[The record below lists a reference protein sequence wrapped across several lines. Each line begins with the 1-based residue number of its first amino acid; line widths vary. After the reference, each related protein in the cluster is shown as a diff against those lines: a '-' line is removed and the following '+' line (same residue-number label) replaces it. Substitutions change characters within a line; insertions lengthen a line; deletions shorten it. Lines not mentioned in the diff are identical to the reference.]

1 MAINLPIV
9 SKFDPKG
16 IKAAE
21 SALGKFG
28 KLAAATAAAA
38 TAAIAGVATASIKAF
53 ANFDSKLNE
62 SIAIMGDV
70 SDVLRD
76 DMAAAAREVAKQT
89 TFSADQAAESYFFL
103 ASAGL
108 DAAAS
113 IEAMPQVAKFA
124 QAGMFDM
131 ALATD
136 LLTDAQS
143 ALGLTIR
150 DDAVANMEN
159 MVRVSDTLVRAN
171 TLANAS
177 VEQFSTALTT
187 KAGAALRSIGKD
199 VEEGVAVLAAFAD
212 QGIKGELA
220 GTQLAIVLRDLSTK
234 AIKNKEDF
242 AELGIEV
249 FDANGEMRNLGDI
262 IANLE
267 NVLAGMSDE
276 TQKATLLQA
285 GFSDKSLAS
294 ITALLGTSD
303 AIKTYEKELRSAAG
317 FTDQVSNKQLD
328 TMSAQFELVKS
339 RIADVGIEI
348 GGNLAPMFL
357 KLIDEMEPVIKQAGP
372 ALVEFFK
379 AIGPVIAGV
388 VQSLPTIFSALT
400 AAINVVTIAVRDYLY
415 PAFVQA
421 FGWIKDNIPT
431 VATFVGVLGSLV
443 AVFQVVTNATKI
455 YATAQAAL
463 AVVMAVNPFYL
474 IAVAIAAVAAGI
486 VYLATQTTFFQDTWA
501 AVTKFFTDAYNNYV
515 KPVID
520 AFMKGINDL
529 YNKVIKP
536 VFEAA
541 MLILGLWAGTW
552 VLIYESIIKPVID
565 LLVGALKHLFDFA
578 SLIFGNI
585 ANEFKKLGAFF
596 TDVFNAVFTPVAEGI
611 ETGFNHL
618 GRFIED
624 VNNNVII
631 PVFEAFGTAFK
642 WVYENM
648 IRPVSEF
655 IEDTITNVGNAFRDV
670 FQGVKDFMETIFNAL
685 VGVVKTPLNAII
697 DYVNGVIKALNTIQV
712 TIPDWVPVWGGRN
725 FGINIPKVPKLADG
739 GVVMPRPGGVL
750 ANIAEGGQPEAV
762 IPLNKFDKLGSQN
775 NFNITVNAGMGA
787 DGSDIGRKIVDE
799 IIRYERASG
808 RVFARA

>member
-9 SKFDPKG
+9 SKFDDAG
-16 IKAAE
+16 IKSAE
-21 SALGKFG
+21 GALGKFG
-28 KLAAATAAAA
+28 KFAAATAAAA

-53 ANFDSKLNE
+53 ANFDSKLNQ

-150 DDAVANMEN
+150 DDAIANMEN
-159 MVRVSDTLVRAN
+159 MVRVSDVLVRAN

-187 KAGAALRSIGKD
+187 KAGAALRAIGKD

-249 FDANGEMRNLGDI
+249 FDTNGEMRNLGDI

-267 NVLAGMSDE
+267 TVLAGMSDE

-317 FTDQVSNKQLD
+317 FTDQVSSKQLD
-328 TMSAQFELVKS
+328 TLSAQFELVKS

-357 KLIDEMEPVIKQAGP
+357 ALVDDMEPVIKQAGP

-379 AIGPVIAGV
+379 AIGPAIAAV
-388 VQSLPTIFSALT
+388 VQSLPTIFSAL
-400 AAINVVTIAVRDYLY
+400 AAALNVVTIAVRDYLY

-431 VATFVGVLGSLV
+431 VATFVGVLGSMIG
-443 AVFQVVTNATKI
+443 VFQLVTNATKI
-455 YATAQAAL
+455 FAAAQAAL
-463 AVVMAVNPFYL
+463 TLVMSVNPFYL
-474 IAVAIAAVAAGI
+474 LAVAVAAVAAGI
-486 VYLATQTTFFQDTWA
+486 VYLATKTTFFQDAWA

-515 KPVID
+515 QPVID
-520 AFMKGINDL
+520 AFMTGINNL

-552 VLIYESIIKPVID
+552 VLIYETIIQPI
-565 LLVGALKHLFDFA
+565 LNILASALQHLFDFA
-578 SLIFGNI
+578 SLIFNNI
-585 ANEFKKLGAFF
+585 AAEFQKLGAVLM
-596 TDVFNAVFTPVAEGI
+596 TVFEAIFVPVATGI
-611 ETGFNHL
+611 ETGFDHMAK
-618 GRFIED
+618 FIEG
-624 VNNNVII
+624 VNNDIII
-631 PVFEAFGTAFK
+631 PVLHAFGEAFT
-642 WVYENM
+642 WVYEN
-648 IRPVSEF
+648 IISPVSEW
-655 IEDTITNVGNAFRDV
+655 IEDTITNVGQAFRDI
-670 FQGVKDFMETIFNAL
+670 FQGVSDFMRNTFNGL
-685 VGVVKTPLNAII
+685 VGIVKTPLNAII
-697 DYVNGVIKALNTIQV
+697 GFVNGVIRALNTIKV
-712 TIPDWVPVWGGRN
+712 TIPTWVPVWGGKS
-725 FGINIPKVPKLADG
+725 FGISLPRVPQLAEG
-739 GVVMPRPGGVL
+739 GIVMPQPGGVL

-762 IPLNKFDKLGSQN
+762 IPLDRFDSLGSQKTY
-775 NFNITVNAGMGA
+775 NITINAGLGA
-787 DGSDIGRKIVDE
+787 DGSRIGQTIVDQ
-799 IIRYERASG
+799 IKKYERTNG
-808 RVFARA
+808 KVFASA

>member
-9 SKFDPKG
+9 SKFDDAG
-16 IKAAE
+16 IKSAE

-28 KLAAATAAAA
+28 KFAAATAAAA

-53 ANFDSKLNE
+53 ANFDSKLNQ

-150 DDAVANMEN
+150 DDAIANMEN
-159 MVRVSDTLVRAN
+159 MVRVSDVLVRAN

-187 KAGAALRSIGKD
+187 KAGAALRAIGKD

-267 NVLAGMSDE
+267 TVLAGMSDE

-328 TMSAQFELVKS
+328 TLSAQFELVKS

-348 GGNLAPMFL
+348 GGSLAPMFL
-357 KLIDEMEPVIKQAGP
+357 ALVDDMEPVIKQAGP
-372 ALVEFFK
+372 ALIDFFK
-379 AIGPVIAGV
+379 AIGPAIAAV
-388 VQSLPTIFSALT
+388 VQSLPTIFSAL
-400 AAINVVTIAVRDYLY
+400 AAALNVVTVAVRDYLY

-431 VATFVGVLGSLV
+431 VATFVGVLGSMIG
-443 AVFQVVTNATKI
+443 VFQLVTNATKI
-455 YATAQAAL
+455 FAAAQAAL
-463 AVVMAVNPFYL
+463 TLVMSVNPFYL
-474 IAVAIAAVAAGI
+474 LAVAVAAVAAGI
-486 VYLATQTTFFQDTWA
+486 VYLATKTTFFQDTWA

-515 KPVID
+515 QPVID
-520 AFMKGINDL
+520 AFMTGINNL

-552 VLIYESIIKPVID
+552 VLIYETIIQPI
-565 LLVGALKHLFDFA
+565 LNIFASALQHLFDFA
-578 SLIFGNI
+578 SLIFNNI
-585 ANEFKKLGAFF
+585 AAEFQKLGAVLM
-596 TDVFNAVFTPVAEGI
+596 TVFEAIFVPVATGI
-611 ETGFNHL
+611 ETGFEHMAK
-618 GRFIED
+618 FIED
-624 VNNNVII
+624 VNNDIII
-631 PVFEAFGTAFK
+631 PVLHAFGEVFT
-642 WVYENM
+642 WVYEN
-648 IRPVSEF
+648 IIAPVSEW
-655 IEDTITNVGNAFRDV
+655 IEDTITNLGQAFRDI
-670 FQGVKDFMETIFNAL
+670 FQGVSNFMRDTFNGL
-685 VGVVKTPLNAII
+685 VGIVKTPLNAII
-697 DYVNGVIKALNTIQV
+697 GFVNGVIGALNTIQV
-712 TIPDWVPVWGGRN
+712 TIPDWVPVWGGKS
-725 FGINIPKVPKLADG
+725 FGINLPRVPQLADG
-739 GVVMPRPGGVL
+739 GIVMPQPGGVL

-762 IPLNKFDKLGSQN
+762 IPLDKFDRLGSQKTY
-775 NFNITVNAGMGA
+775 NITVNAGLGA
-787 DGSDIGRKIVDE
+787 DGSRIGQTIVDQ
-799 IIRYERASG
+799 IKKYERTNG
-808 RVFARA
+808 KVFASA

>member
-9 SKFDPKG
+9 SKFVDKG
-16 IKAAE
+16 VKDAE

-28 KLAAATAAAA
+28 AQAAKVAAAA
-38 TAAIAGVATASIKAF
+38 TAAIAGVATVSVKAF
-53 ANFDSKLNE
+53 AEFDSKLNQ
-62 SIAIMGDV
+62 SVAIMGDV
-70 SDVLRD
+70 SDALRD

-89 TFSADQAAESYFFL
+89 TFSADQAAEAYFFL

-108 DAAAS
+108 DAVAS
-113 IEAMPQVAKFA
+113 IQAMPQVAKFA

-159 MVRVSDTLVRAN
+159 MVRVSDVLVRAN

-187 KAGAALRSIGKD
+187 KAGASLRAMGKD

-220 GTQLAIVLRDLSTK
+220 GTQLSIVLRDLSTK
-234 AIKNKEDF
+234 AIKNADEF
-242 AELGIEV
+242 AAMGLEV

-262 IANLE
+262 VANLE

-285 GFSDKSLAS
+285 GFSDKSLGS
-294 ITALLGTSD
+294 LQALLGTSE

-317 FTDQVSNKQLD
+317 FTDEVSNKQLD

-357 KLIDEMEPVIKQAGP
+357 TLFDDMEPVIKQAGP

-379 AIGPVIAGV
+379 TLGPVIQAL
-388 VQSLPTIFSALT
+388 VQSLPTIFAALT
-400 AAINVVTIAVRDYLY
+400 AAINVVTIAVRDYMY
-415 PAFVQA
+415 PAFTQA

-431 VATFVGVLGSLV
+431 VATFVGVLGSMIGI
-443 AVFQVVTNATKI
+443 FQLVTNATKI
-455 YATAQAAL
+455 YAAAQAVLTA
-463 AVVMAVNPFYL
+463 VMAVNPFYL
-474 IAVAIAAVAAGI
+474 IATAVAAVAAGI

-515 KPVID
+515 RPVID
-520 AFMKGINDL
+520 GFMKGINDL
-529 YNKVIKP
+529 YNNVIEP
-536 VFEAA
+536 VFSAA

-552 VLIYESIIKPVID
+552 VLIYESIIQPVLD
-565 LLVGALKHLFDFA
+565 LLGKALTHLFEFA
-578 SLIFGNI
+578 KFIFESV
-585 ANEFKKLGAFF
+585 AAEFDKLGNFF
-596 TDVFNAVFTPVAEGI
+596 ADVFETVFTPVAEGI
-611 ETGFNHL
+611 EEGFDHL
-618 GRFIED
+618 GSFIED

-631 PVFEAFGTAFK
+631 PVFDAFGSAFE
-642 WVYENM
+642 WVYEN
-648 IRPVSEF
+648 IIAPVSSW
-655 IEDTITNVGNAFRDV
+655 IEDTITKVGEAFETVFGNV
-670 FQGVKDFMETIFNAL
+670 KSFMESTFGAL
-685 VGVVKTPLNAII
+685 VGIVKTPLNAII
-697 DYVNGVIKALNTIQV
+697 DLINGVIGALNTIKV
-712 TIPDWVPVWGGRN
+712 TIPDWVPGWGGRS
-725 FGINIPKVPKLADG
+725 FGINIPKVPKLAKG
-739 GVVMPRPGGVL
+739 GVVMPQPGGVL

-762 IPLNKFDKLGSQN
+762 IPLDKFDKLGSQN
-775 NFNITVNAGMGA
+775 TYNITINAGV
-787 DGSDIGRKIVDE
+787 GSDPVSIGRYVTDAIKK
-799 IIRYERASG
+799 YESVSG
-808 RVFARA
+808 KVFANA